1 MPNVIYINPYVYA
14 GGGGAPA
21 PNPPQNV
28 TITSAA
34 QNTGVGATG
43 TAGTPDAVT
52 AVAFYID
59 TGGAPATN
67 VQTVATGGTINFTN
81 LIADIGGPAANWM
94 FIGFYATVTT
104 SGGGTPANFAWQ
116 LAITS
121 TPNSNVNA
129 MLADVTGAGAGIHT
143 GPPSGGKVPAT
154 NTFMSDGTPLLKLEF
169 DGAAGFGAP
178 ELILD
183 GLGEPAMNN
192 ETVTLTFTCVA
203 TTSGGDAGSATPVV
217 VDMTL

>member
-14 GGGGAPA
+14 GGGGAS

-43 TAGTPDAVT
+43 TAGTTNAVT
-52 AVAFYID
+52 AVAYYID
-59 TGGAPATN
+59 TGGNPATN

-81 LIADIGGPAANWM
+81 LIQDLGGPAADWM
-94 FIGFYATVTT
+94 HIGFYATVTT

-154 NTFMSDGTPLLKLEF
+154 NTFLGDGSPLLKLEYH
-169 DGAAGFGAP
+169 GGAGFGP
-178 ELILD
+178 TELILD
-183 GLGEPAMNN
+183 GLEEAPMNGQ
-192 ETVTLTFTCVA
+192 TVVLTFTCVA

-217 VDMTL
+217 VNMTL

>member
-14 GGGGAPA
+14 GGGAS

-34 QNTGVGATG
+34 QNLGIGSTG
-43 TAGTPDAVT
+43 TAGTPNAVT

-59 TGGAPATN
+59 GGGNPATN

-81 LIADIGGPAANWM
+81 LIGDGLGGPAANWI

-104 SGGGTPANFAWQ
+104 SGGGTPATLGWQ

-129 MLADVTGAGAGIHT
+129 MLADVQGSGAGILA
-143 GPPSGGKVPAT
+143 GPVSGGKVDTT
-154 NTFMSDGTPLLKLEF
+154 NTFLGDGTPFLQLNFEQ
-169 DGAAGFGAP
+169 GGFQAP

-183 GLGEPAMNN
+183 GLGETPMNGQ
-192 ETVTLTFTCVA
+192 TVVLTFTCVA

-217 VDMTL
+217 VNMTL